1 MLLIADATLLKT
13 ALFFL
18 VIACVALLLVARR
31 TGKRLDLLR
40 RGVDRIADGRAEPM
54 IPLYNG
60 GPTGDLSTS
69 LNRMADA
76 YEQRLKSFDEQQN
89 ETEAILTSM
98 VEGVLAVDLDERL
111 ISINSAAARLLR
123 IDPYRVEGRSIQ
135 ESVRNTAVQQFV
147 AKAVSSD
154 SPIEDDL
161 VLRLLGDNNEARERY
176 VQAQGTALRDTGGKR
191 IGALIVLHDV
201 TRLRRLE
208 MIRRD
213 FVANVSHELKTP
225 ITAIKGSVET
235 LLDSLT
241 DQPHENEQFLNI
253 ISRQA
258 DRLNAIVEDLLAL
271 ARIEQET
278 ERDVVDL
285 DEHNIADVM
294 RAAVEMCSINARARK
309 ISLSVECDPSLVA
322 RINAPLLEQ
331 AVVNLIDNAIKYS
344 PEGRSVHLSTEHTQ
358 QDFQISVVDEGVG
371 IEREHLPRLFE
382 RFYRTDN
389 ARSRAMGGT
398 GLGLAIVK
406 HIAQAHHGRVSV
418 ESTVGKGST
427 FRIKLPR

>member
-1 MLLIADATLLKT
+1 MLYIADSAGLQA
-13 ALFFL
+13 ALVL
-18 VIACVALLLVARR
+18 SLIACVVMACLMYR
-31 TGKRLDLLR
+31 TGKRLRHLR
-40 RGVDRIADGRAEPM
+40 RGVDRVTEGHSDPM
-54 IPLYNG
+54 IPFYNG
-60 GPTGDLSTS
+60 GLTGILSTS

-76 YEQRLKSFDEQQN
+76 YDQRMRKLSEQQN
-89 ETEAILTSM
+89 ENEAILTSM

-111 ISINSAAARLLR
+111 ISINKAAARLLR
-123 IDPYRVEGRSIQ
+123 VDPYRVEGRSIQ

-147 AKAVSSD
+147 GRAVSSEN
-154 SPIEDDL
+154 PVEDDL
-161 VLRLLGDNNEARERY
+161 VIRLMGEDNETRERY
-176 VQAQGTALRDTGGKR
+176 VQAQGAPLHDAANKR

-235 LLDSLT
+235 LLDSMNGG
-241 DQPHENEQFLNI
+241 PEENEQFLNI
-253 ISRQA
+253 IARQG

-271 ARIEQET
+271 ARIEQGT
-278 ERDVVDL
+278 ERDTVEL
-285 DEHNIADVM
+285 EEHNVRDVL
-294 RAAVEMCSINARARK
+294 RAAVEMCSINATSRDIA
-309 ISLSVECDPSLVA
+309 IDLTCNATMTA
-322 RINAPLLEQ
+322 RINAPLMEQ

-344 PEGRSVHLSTEHTQ
+344 PEGVPIRIDADLKESEL
-358 QDFQISVVDEGVG
+358 QIAVIDEGVG

-406 HIAQAHHGRVSV
+406 HIAQAHGGRVTV

-427 FRIKLPR
+427 FRIHLPR